1 MYSDKNYF
9 LRFEASQVPEKKKAA
24 LGVRGMKIKGKEE
37 ITGYKVLRPN
47 MSKKIKT
54 DKGEV
59 NLERL
64 HITSR
69 DQRGTKH

>member
-1 MYSDKNYF
+1 
-9 LRFEASQVPEKKKAA
+9 
-24 LGVRGMKIKGKEE
+24 MKIKGKEE